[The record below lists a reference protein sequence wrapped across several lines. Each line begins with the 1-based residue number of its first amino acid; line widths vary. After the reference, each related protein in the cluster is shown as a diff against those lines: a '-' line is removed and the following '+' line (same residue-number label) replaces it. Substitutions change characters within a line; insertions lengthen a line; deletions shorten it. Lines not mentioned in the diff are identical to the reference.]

1 MIGLWFMNSLLI
13 IVPEGAP
20 LALNLI
26 HIRAES
32 WQLGCRP
39 CRWGNGLVPALR
51 SSLLPSDVTYYLDV
65 KTSRQCGRRATR
77 CVAYIEVWVKSWVH
91 EIKKWS
97 FKWANSWPLEMLTPT
112 SLPHWCQRVCR
123 EMRNVGDDCHGS
135 LGPNAWTHSQRM
147 IPANM
152 LGDLE
157 HLWVKRRY
165 TPMKRVA

>member
-39 CRWGNGLVPALR
+39 CRWGNGLGPALR

-112 SLPHWCQRVCR
+112 SLPRWCQRKSAGKCAMWVMTVMGLWAQTPELIRSAWSPQICS
-123 EMRNVGDDCHGS
+123 EISSIYGS
-135 LGPNAWTHSQRM
+135 KED
-147 IPANM
+147 IPRWR
-152 LGDLE
+152 G
-157 HLWVKRRY
+157 
-165 TPMKRVA
+165 